1 MKKKLNNKFEKELI
15 EKDKIQRIINN
26 YFMTKFYK
34 FKNRIIES
42 KSIFQSNN
50 NLNNSSALDPYYNL
64 PEKSQI
70 IQTVNTENNFNNN
83 QNNLIEENY
92 SKSFQNNNENNKIEC
107 SITVKIVKKIES
119 NSEIQNDKE
128 NIKIENN
135 YPNI

>member
-70 IQTVNTENNFNNN
+70 IQTVNTENSTENEDI
-83 QNNLIEENY
+83 IEENY
-92 SKSFQNNNENNKIEC
+92 CKSFQNNNENNKIEC
-107 SITVKIVKKIES
+107 TKTVKIVKKMNLIRDS
-119 NSEIQNDKE
+119 K
-128 NIKIENN
+128 
-135 YPNI
+135 

>member
-42 KSIFQSNN
+42 KSIFRSNN
-50 NLNNSSALDPYYNL
+50 NLNNSNALDPYYNL

-70 IQTVNTENNFNNN
+70 IQTVNTENSTENEDI
-83 QNNLIEENY
+83 IEENY
-92 SKSFQNNNENNKIEC
+92 CKSFQNNNENNKIEC
-107 SITVKIVKKIES
+107 TKTVKIVKKMNLILDS
-119 NSEIQNDKE
+119 KW
-128 NIKIENN
+128 
-135 YPNI
+135 